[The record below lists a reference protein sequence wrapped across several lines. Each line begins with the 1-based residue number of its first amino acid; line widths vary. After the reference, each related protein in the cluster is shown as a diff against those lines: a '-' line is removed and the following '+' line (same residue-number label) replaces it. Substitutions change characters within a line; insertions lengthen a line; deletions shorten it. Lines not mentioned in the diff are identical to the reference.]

1 MVDIGCETYYTL
13 SVMNRTGGDDMRYK
27 LREKREEAGLTQT
40 ELSEMAGVAR
50 QTIIAIE
57 GNDMKVTTTSTLIKL
72 AKAIGCSV
80 TDLFAQDV

>member
-1 MVDIGCETYYTL
+1 
-13 SVMNRTGGDDMRYK
+13 MRYR

-40 ELSEMAGVAR
+40 ELAEMAGVAR

-72 AKAIGCSV
+72 AKALSCSV
-80 TDLFAQDV
+80 TDLFGKGV